1 MTLGNGHHEM
11 KYERGNCSTAL
22 PQVGPRDGK
31 ELYQLVEQPAVIPNI
46 LELNSKLKN
55 NDRKKKSNNKLE
67 KVIERKT
74 LAGSHFLE
82 TALILRPVYLLESS
96 IFF

>member
-11 KYERGNCSTAL
+11 KYERGNCSIAL

-55 NDRKKKSNNKLE
+55 NDRKKKKQQQIRESN
-67 KVIERKT
+67 RKKN
-74 LAGSHFLE
+74 LSRFPFLGNCIDSQACLFAGK
-82 TALILRPVYLLESS
+82 
-96 IFF
+96 

>member
-1 MTLGNGHHEM
+1 MIG
-11 KYERGNCSTAL
+11 
-22 PQVGPRDGK
+22 
-31 ELYQLVEQPAVIPNI
+31 
-46 LELNSKLKN
+46 
-55 NDRKKKSNNKLE
+55 KKKSNNKLE

-82 TALILRPVYLLESS
+82 TALIPKPVYLLESS